1 MNVRQTILA
10 CVSQCLR
17 RTAEFLFLW
26 GVAVS
31 AAIFLGQ
38 TDVEKQPNI
47 GWIWV
52 YILFTTIMFDL
63 LVILL
68 ECQASSELTPENVV

>member
-38 TDVEKQPNI
+38 TDVEEQPNI
-47 GWIWV
+47 GWVWV
-52 YILFTTIMFDL
+52 YILITTIMFDL

-68 ECQASSELTPENVV
+68 ERNTCSK